1 MSGLKEL
8 VERLQSSGVES
19 IVVGGMAAVAL
30 GSARVTFDLDL
41 VYKRTDENIDRLARA
56 LADLDP
62 YLRGAPRGLPFRF
75 DPETIRRGL
84 NFTLT
89 TTWGDLDLLGEIAG
103 GGTYEQLI
111 PWCYEATLVGV
122 SCFCLGLE
130 KLIEVKRAA
139 GRPKDLDAIAEL
151 EALRD
156 ERGSDPSKPRS

>member
-41 VYKRTDENIDRLARA
+41 VYLRTDENIERLARA
-56 LADLDP
+56 LEDLDP

-75 DPETIRRGL
+75 DPDTIRRGL

-122 SCFCLGLE
+122 SCVCLGLE

-156 ERGSDPSKPRS
+156 ERGSDPSKPQS